1 MTDAT
6 SSGDP
11 AATLRLLWR
20 DHLPED
26 TSARRGP
33 RRGLRIDTI
42 VSEAT
47 ALADEHGLAA
57 LTMRRLADQLG
68 VRPMS
73 LYTYIP
79 SRAELLDLMLDDAYA
94 MMPRPSLQESRWQER
109 VRAIA
114 EGNRRLFD
122 RHPWAAELA
131 TQRPPLGPGQM
142 AKYEYELAAFAGSGL
157 SDVETDDALTFLLGF
172 VRSAA
177 RDTHAARA
185 IRRASGG
192 DDQQWWDAVE
202 PLFAQLIDTAA
213 YPLASRVG
221 AAAGAAHGSAHD
233 VEHAY
238 RFGLECTM
246 DALEHLAAG
255 RDQRG

>member
-6 SSGDP
+6 RAGDP

-26 TSARRGP
+26 SSPRRGP

-47 ALADEHGLAA
+47 ALADREGLAA
-57 LTMRRLADQLG
+57 LTMRRLADRLD

-73 LYTYIP
+73 LYTYVP

-94 MMPRPSLQESRWQER
+94 AMSRPSLPDAGWQAR
-109 VRAIA
+109 VRAVA
-114 EGNRRLFD
+114 ESNRELFE

-142 AKYEYELAAFAGSGL
+142 VKYEYELSAFADSGL
-157 SDVETDDALTFLLGF
+157 DDVTTDDALTYLLGF
-172 VRSAA
+172 VRSAT
-177 RDTHAARA
+177 RD
-185 IRRASGG
+185 IRVAGIIQRTSGG
-192 DDQQWWDAVE
+192 DDQRWWDAVG
-202 PLFAQLIDTAA
+202 PLLARLVDSDS
-213 YPLASRVG
+213 YPLASRIG

-233 VEHAY
+233 TDHAY
-238 RFGLECTM
+238 RFGLERTM
-246 DALEHLAAG
+246 DALERLADASSS
-255 RDQRG
+255 